1 MPGPSNNSPRASRHR
16 PHGLVTSPPSPL
28 NPAAFRPV
36 AAGLRPAKSRPESST
51 ARTPFEDRYLAEA
64 RRICLQEIPD
74 PRYEIFLFS
83 SRAQGSCEHSSD
95 VDIGIVGPDPL
106 AGGVS
111 RLMDRLLESDVP
123 WRCQVVDFGL
133 VTDEAFRR
141 QAYEGREVWRA
152 AS

>member
-1 MPGPSNNSPRASRHR
+1 MSA
-16 PHGLVTSPPSPL
+16 
-28 NPAAFRPV
+28 
-36 AAGLRPAKSRPESST
+36 
-51 ARTPFEDRYLAEA
+51 ARTAFEDRYLTEA

-74 PRYEIFLFS
+74 PRYEIFLFG
-83 SRAQGSCEHSSD
+83 SRARGSCEHSSD
-95 VDIGIVGPDPL
+95 VDIGIVGPEPL

-111 RLMDRLLESDVP
+111 RLMNRLLESDVP

-141 QAYEGREVWRA
+141 RAYEGREVWRA